1 MIDDSMDR
9 LVVLGGGYAGL
20 RAALDLAPVVRARPS
35 VKLLLIDRSESHQ
48 FITRLHE
55 VAAEA
60 LPASEAAQPFE
71 RLLPR
76 NVGFVQAEV
85 TAIDLRRCRV
95 HTSRGEHGYRHL
107 VVALGSET
115 ALPPLPGLRQYG
127 LRLRYLQDAV
137 AIRQHIRECFR
148 QASQAG
154 GAVQRRAW
162 LRIVVA
168 GGGYT
173 GCQMAGELAHWLPD
187 LADEHHV
194 PISDIHLMLLEAA
207 DRLLPGGPPA
217 DSRRAEE
224 VLSRKGIHI
233 HLNTRLEGVE
243 PDTVR
248 FGPETWHCRTLIW
261 CGGIAGPPL
270 LREAGLLCDPQGR
283 VKVDQ
288 YLRAQGYPEVF
299 VVGDAARVTA
309 GERVLPAS
317 AALALRQGVWV
328 AEALAAMLR
337 RREPT
342 PYEPVDTG
350 LVVSLG
356 GQDAAGDLLGL
367 PVDGFPAW
375 LAKSG
380 IEVWYR
386 WTSRSLAP
394 VFRL

>member
-1 MIDDSMDR
+1 MIDDGVNR
-9 LVVLGGGYAGL
+9 IVILGGGYAGL
-20 RAALDLAPVVRARPS
+20 RAALDLAPVVRTRPS

-48 FITRLHE
+48 LITRLHE

-60 LPASEAAQPFE
+60 LPAQAAHPFE
-71 RLLPR
+71 QLLPR

-85 TAIDLRRCRV
+85 TGIDLCRCRV
-95 HTSRGEHGYRHL
+95 CTTRGEYRYRHL

-115 ALPPLPGLRQYG
+115 ALPPIPGLPQHA
-127 LRLRYLQDAV
+127 LRLRWLPDAL
-137 AIRQHIRECFR
+137 AIRRHIRGCFR

-194 PISDIHLMLLEAA
+194 SIRDIHLMLLEAT

-217 DSRRAEE
+217 DSRRAEQ

-233 HLNTRLEGVE
+233 QLNTRLEGVE
-243 PDTVR
+243 PDAVR
-248 FGPETWHCRTLIW
+248 FGPETLHCRTLIW

-270 LREAGLLCDPQGR
+270 LREAGLICDPQGR
-283 VKVDQ
+283 VKVDP

-309 GERVLPAS
+309 GERVLPAT

-328 AEALAAMLR
+328 AEALAAILR
-337 RREPT
+337 GREPA

-356 GQDAAGDLLGL
+356 GQDAAGDLLGVPL
-367 PVDGFPAW
+367 DGFPAW

-380 IEVWYR
+380 IEVWYG
-386 WTSRSLAP
+386 WTSRNLAP